1 MGVSYG
7 QTNSELLDMY
17 SNLKNKKADTYFIG
31 YLGLVINLDA
41 KNFGGFSNKGSRRL
55 GCPNF

>member
-1 MGVSYG
+1 
-7 QTNSELLDMY
+7 MY

-41 KNFGGFSNKGSRRL
+41 KNFGGMSNKGSRRL